1 MKFVKYSLV
10 LFILINIFLVFAN
23 VINPSWAVSQINWWV
38 ESTHPSNRL
47 LNQDVLKSTP
57 AISLGGEV
65 RAVVETQTPQK
76 D

>member
-1 MKFVKYSLV
+1 LKFVKYSLV
-10 LFILINIFLVFAN
+10 LCILINILLVFAN
-23 VINPSWAVSQINWWV
+23 VINPSWAVRQINWWV

-57 AISLGGEV
+57 AIALGGEV